1 MKRSILSSKA
11 LNNVG
16 TLIARMA
23 VRKALRRTPEFWHR
37 SAYII
42 GAKLPN
48 DTDTDIYEEALAK
61 EFGWQIPARWKRE
74 ELPNFHY
81 FTDDDGSSKYRRN
94 RPFRAYSLARDVAD
108 HQRLV
113 GVGTPKHPMSS
124 PFVDIAE
131 TILEVRPEP
140 EHIAAALH
148 LARGIPVTEQQANE
162 LLSDTLT
169 NLNTAFRGDR
179 PLTSAFRMLRTL
191 RKAEAAEPEAI
202 SNNAVP
208 PSLKDMVGFGE
219 AKSWGLELARD
230 IQDWRHGK
238 IAWVDV
244 DRGILLVGKPGTG
257 KTVYARTLA
266 ETCGAHF
273 VECSLSKMQSRG
285 HLGDMLKGIGRA
297 FGEARKNSPAILFID
312 EFDDVGNRSTLSSH
326 APEYATKVITGLLQL
341 MDGTEN
347 RDGVVIVAACNR
359 LDTIDPA
366 FLRPGRLER
375 VIEIPLPDQQAR
387 KTIFRQHLN
396 SDLPET
402 VLGEVGHLTDGWSG
416 ADLEKL
422 ARECRRVARRA
433 GGAPEAK
440 YVLDVLSEK
449 FTNVPPYQLERY
461 AIHETGHV
469 VAAYAIQGIVAS
481 EVVVRKSIRTDLGDN
496 LESGGHTTFPVDR
509 QGYQVPSDYHDKIAI
524 LLAGH
529 AAENLVFDEASDSAG
544 LASGSDLECATRIA
558 ARFIASSGLSG
569 NLVFRA
575 DLTRDHLEKM
585 VRHDK
590 QFADACDLILKAQ
603 MRRVQAVLRENF
615 QTVQVVASEL
625 VKSRRLNHCELEALF
640 KTCATQ

>member
-1 MKRSILSSKA
+1 MNRSTLSSKA
-11 LNNVG
+11 LNNAG

-23 VRKALRRTPEFWHR
+23 VRKALRRAPEYWHR
-37 SAYII
+37 SAYVI
-42 GAKLPN
+42 GANIPD
-48 DTDTDIYEEALAK
+48 DTDTDIYEDALAK
-61 EFGWQIPARWKRE
+61 ELGWRIPARWKPE
-74 ELPNFHY
+74 DLLNFHY
-81 FTDDDGSSKYRRN
+81 FIDDDGNSKYRRN
-94 RPFRAYSLARDVAD
+94 KPFEAYSLARDVAD

-148 LARGIPVTEQQANE
+148 LARGLPVTEQQANE

-169 NLNTAFRGDR
+169 DLNTAFRGDR
-179 PLTSAFRMLRTL
+179 PLTSAFRMLRKL
-191 RKAEAAEPEAI
+191 RKAEAAAPEAT

-208 PSLKDMVGFGE
+208 PSLKDMVGYGE

-257 KTVYARTLA
+257 KTVYARSLA
-266 ETCGAHF
+266 ETCNAHF

-285 HLGDMLKGIGRA
+285 HLGDMLKGMDRA

-312 EFDDVGNRSTLSSH
+312 EFDAVGNRATLSSH
-326 APEYATKVITGLLQL
+326 APEYTTQVITGLLQL
-341 MDGTEN
+341 LDGTEK

-359 LDTIDPA
+359 LGTIDPA

-387 KTIFRQHLN
+387 KTIFSQHLN

-402 VLGEVGHLTDGWSG
+402 VLRDVGNLTDGWSG

-422 ARECRRVARRA
+422 ARECRRLARRT
-433 GGAPEAK
+433 GGTPKARH
-440 YVLDVLSEK
+440 VLDVLSEK
-449 FTNVPPYQLERY
+449 FTNVPPSELERY
-461 AIHETGHV
+461 AVHETGHV

-481 EVVVRKSIRTDLGDN
+481 EVVVRESIRTDQGGKF
-496 LESGGHTTFPVDR
+496 ESGGHTAFPVDR
-509 QGYQVPSDYHDKIAI
+509 PGYQVPSDYHDKIAV

-529 AAENLVFDEASDSAG
+529 AAEHLIFDEASDSAG
-544 LASGSDLECATRIA
+544 LVSGSDLECATRIA
-558 ARFIASSGLSG
+558 ARFIAASGLSG

-575 DLTRDHLEKM
+575 DLTRDRLEKM

-603 MRRVQAVLRENF
+603 MRRVRDILRENL
-615 QTVQVVASEL
+615 QTVQVIASEL
-625 VKSRRLNHCELEALF
+625 VKSRRLNHCELAALF
-640 KTCATQ
+640 KTCASQ